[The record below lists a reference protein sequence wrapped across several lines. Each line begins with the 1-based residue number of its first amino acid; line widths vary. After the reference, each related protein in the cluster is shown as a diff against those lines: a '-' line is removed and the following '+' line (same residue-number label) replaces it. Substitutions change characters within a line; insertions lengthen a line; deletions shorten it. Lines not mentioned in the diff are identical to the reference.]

1 MSIVNPKELAKLAQV
16 VEIMDP
22 IDWGMLAV
30 KEEEVYLSMAEE
42 VIDIM
47 KSYNPNDR
55 QHIAMATIVKLLVEN
70 FMLNLK
76 IQKFGE

>member
-22 IDWGMLAV
+22 IDWGMLHV
-30 KEEEVYLSMAEE
+30 KEDEVYVSMAEE

-47 KSYNPNDR
+47 KSYNTSDR

-70 FMLNLK
+70 FMLNLR

>member
-47 KSYNPNDR
+47 KSYNVSDR